1 MAKGLIGWRI
11 IKDGEYKINI
21 PILTDEEEELIIEI
35 ESYFREITRIKEFQ
49 SKEELIKELNIA
61 LAKACENNGY
71 VLKEHQMQYLTNIAY
86 MHIYGLGFFEHL
98 LNDEKIEEIAIIGL
112 NKPAYVF
119 IAGKGWQKANAE
131 ITSIDYLMDVVNKMA
146 SVLGRRITLQHP
158 RLDTTLPDGSRL
170 HASMPPISDGELTI
184 RKFRQRPLSVKELI
198 DLNALPINA
207 AVLLS
212 FFMQGDFSLIVA
224 GNTASGKTTLL
235 NSLFSFCP
243 GNERLLI
250 TEETPEINPLHEHKL
265 KLLASKDME
274 ITLMDLVYDSLRMR
288 PDRVV
293 VGEIRNAEE
302 ARALIDVLL
311 AGQARGAY
319 ATFHAK
325 SANEAISRLLS
336 FGISKMDINSIDV
349 IAVQKRMLIYDKEKR
364 AVEERRRL
372 VELSIYNESLKNII
386 KYNISNDAWEFNN
399 LETVYAF
406 IGNRLGMEKAEV
418 KQEMKKR
425 EELIKKAPESYKD
438 FFYFVQRHFYGIG

>member
-11 IKDGEYKINI
+11 TKEGQYKINM
-21 PILTDEEEELIIEI
+21 PILSEEEEELIIEI
-35 ESYFREITRIKEFQ
+35 EGHFREITRIREFQ
-49 SKEELIKELNIA
+49 SKDDLIKELTKA
-61 LAKACENNGY
+61 LEKACNNNGY
-71 VLKEHQMQYLTNIAY
+71 VLKEHQMQYLTDIAY
-86 MHIYGLGFFEHL
+86 KHIYGLGFFEYL
-98 LNDEKIEEIAIIGL
+98 LNDDSIEEIAIIGL

-119 IAGKGWQKANAE
+119 ISNKGWQKANAE

-170 HASMPPISDGELTI
+170 HASMPPISEGELTI
-184 RKFRQRPLSVKELI
+184 RKFRQRPLSIKELVN
-198 DLNALPINA
+198 LKAMPINA

-243 GNERLLI
+243 ANERLLV

-325 SANEAISRLLS
+325 SGNEALSRLLS

-364 AVEERRRL
+364 AIEERRRL
-372 VELSIYNESLKNII
+372 VELSIYNEQLINII
-386 KYNISNDAWEFNN
+386 KYHIANDSWEFKN
-399 LETVYAF
+399 LDSLYTF
-406 IGNRLGMEKAEV
+406 IGNRLGMGKSDV
-418 KQEMKKR
+418 KEEIKRR
-425 EELIKKAPESYKD
+425 EELIKKAPDNYKE
-438 FFYFVQRHFYGIG
+438 FFFFVQRHFYGIG